1 MKFLLLT
8 GAAAALGVKRESS
21 RVRKKTI
28 AARVRDINKG
38 DRIMIITSTERDN
51 GLSRVGA
58 PQRILQSVLEAL
70 NQGRILQAV
79 DQFDDDLAFND
90 HALGLDFTDKGR
102 LTEFFEKSREYL
114 PDAAVEVISIFEC
127 GDRVV
132 AEWKLNATETVP
144 FGPTQHRNPISVRGT
159 SIVQIR
165 NGRVTRWSDYYDSLA
180 SRLFKVAAFFK
191 EWVEL

>member
-1 MKFLLLT
+1 M
-8 GAAAALGVKRESS
+8 
-21 RVRKKTI
+21 
-28 AARVRDINKG
+28 
-38 DRIMIITSTERDN
+38 MISTCTERDN
-51 GLSRVGA
+51 GLLRMGA

-70 NQGRILQAV
+70 SQGRISQAV

-102 LTEFFEKSREYL
+102 LTEFFEKCREYF

-144 FGPTQHRNPISVRGT
+144 FGPRQLRKPISVRGT
-159 SIVQIR
+159 SIVQIQ
-165 NGRVTRWSDYYDSLA
+165 NGRVTRWSDYYDSIA
-180 SRLFKVAAFFK
+180 SRRFKVAAFFE
-191 EWVEL
+191 EWLEL

>member
-1 MKFLLLT
+1 M
-8 GAAAALGVKRESS
+8 
-21 RVRKKTI
+21 
-28 AARVRDINKG
+28 
-38 DRIMIITSTERDN
+38 MISTSTERDN

-70 NQGRILQAV
+70 NQGRISQTV
-79 DQFDDDLAFND
+79 DQFDDDLTFND
-90 HALGLDFTDKGR
+90 HALGIDFTDKGR
-102 LTEFFEKSREYL
+102 LTEFFEKCREFF

-144 FGPTQHRNPISVRGT
+144 FGSTQFRKPISVGGT
-159 SIVQIR
+159 SIVQIT
-165 NGRVTRWSDYYDSLA
+165 NGRVTRWSDYYDSVA
-180 SRLFKVAAFFK
+180 SRRFKVAAYFE

>member
-1 MKFLLLT
+1 MIST
-8 GAAAALGVKRESS
+8 G
-21 RVRKKTI
+21 
-28 AARVRDINKG
+28 
-38 DRIMIITSTERDN
+38 TERDN
-51 GLSRVGA
+51 GLSTVGG

-70 NQGRILQAV
+70 NQDRISQAV

-102 LTEFFEKSREYL
+102 LTEFVEKCRAFF
-114 PDAAVEVISIFEC
+114 PDTAVEVNSIFEC

-144 FGPTQHRNPISVRGT
+144 FGPTQLRKPISVRGT
-159 SIVQIR
+159 SIVQIQ
-165 NGRVTRWSDYYDSLA
+165 NGRVTRWSDYYDSVA
-180 SRLFKVAAFFK
+180 CRRFKVAAFFE

>member
-1 MKFLLLT
+1 LLT
-8 GAAAALGVKRESS
+8 AAAAALGVERKSS

-38 DRIMIITSTERDN
+38 DRIMISTSTERDN
-51 GLSRVGA
+51 GLSTVGA
-58 PQRILQSVLEAL
+58 PQQILQSVLDAL
-70 NQGRILQAV
+70 NQGRISQAV
-79 DQFDDDLAFND
+79 DEFDDDLTFND
-90 HALGLDFTDKGR
+90 HALGLDFTDTGR
-102 LTEFFEKSREYL
+102 LIEFFEKCREYF

-144 FGPTQHRNPISVRGT
+144 FGPTQLLKPISVRGT
-159 SIVQIR
+159 SIVQIQ
-165 NGRVTRWSDYYDSLA
+165 NGRVTRWSDYYDSVA
-180 SRLFKVAAFFK
+180 SRRFKVAAFFE